1 MNTLHLMKR
10 LDMPMTDEFMC
21 PANRIIASAF
31 WMVEIAYM

>member
-1 MNTLHLMKR
+1 MNTLHLITM
-10 LDMPMTDEFMC
+10 LDVPMIDEYMC